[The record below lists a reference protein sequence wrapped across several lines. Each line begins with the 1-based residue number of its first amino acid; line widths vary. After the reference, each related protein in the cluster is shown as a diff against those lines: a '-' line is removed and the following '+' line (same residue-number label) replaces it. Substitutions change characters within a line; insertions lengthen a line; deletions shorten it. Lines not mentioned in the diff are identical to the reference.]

1 MVCSSVI
8 PVLPGSEFNRG
19 AVVLDIM
26 RGESSFSKVA
36 QPPEPGALCA

>member
-8 PVLPGSEFNRG
+8 PVLPSTEFNRG

-26 RGESSFSKVA
+26 RGESSEIA
-36 QPPEPGALCA
+36 QLPKPGALCA